1 MLHLD
6 VQTLFIVSISVT
18 LVLGF
23 LLLFAWYQ
31 NREIRALGWWATS
44 HFVMCAGCA
53 LLGMRGYIADV
64 LSIDI
69 ANAFILVAAGIGWG
83 GARQFDERSVPLSG
97 VLAGAILWLL
107 ACQLPVLSD
116 SINARVML
124 SSVIIA
130 VYTIGTGCEVWR
142 GRNVEPLMS
151 RWPLSATLFVHG
163 SVYALRIW
171 LVFAFPMTP
180 GASFFSAAWFSVI
193 GLESLLYLIVS
204 SFMILAMA
212 KERSE
217 LVHKT
222 NAMLDPLTNI
232 PNRRAFLDVAMRR
245 MRQRSRNPEPVTALL
260 FDLDYFKSIND
271 RFGHAIG
278 DEVLRIFTARATAE
292 LRSTDLMGRLGGEEF
307 GALLFGAGEGTA
319 IGTAER
325 IRRALTAA
333 TVEIDGKKVKATVSI
348 GVAVLSAD
356 STEDV
361 ADLLSRADNA
371 LYLAKTRGRDRVEVA
386 GKIRAAAGQPVI
398 MHPNRKPEFPRTPP
412 AISPLVQATVAQ
424 AAQSEA
430 PRMPKAIAPMKATS
444 PSTAPLL
451 PAANEDDV
459 TWIETKPYRAIAK

>member
-1 MLHLD
+1 M
-6 VQTLFIVSISVT
+6 
-18 LVLGF
+18 VLGF

-31 NREIRALGWWATS
+31 NREIRALGWWAVG
-44 HFVMCAGCA
+44 HFVMCAGCG

-69 ANAFILVAAGIGWG
+69 ANALILVAAGIGWG
-83 GARQFDERSVPLSG
+83 GARHFDDRSVPISG

-116 SINARVML
+116 SLNARIML

-142 GRNVEPLMS
+142 GRSVEPLMS

-163 SVYALRIW
+163 TVYALRIW
-171 LVFAFPMTP
+171 LVFAFPITP
-180 GASFFSAAWFSVI
+180 GASFFSAAWFSII

-232 PNRRAFLDVAMRR
+232 PNRRAFLDAAMRR

-271 RFGHAIG
+271 RFGHSVG
-278 DEVLRIFTARATAE
+278 DEVLRIFTARAAAE
-292 LRSTDLMGRLGGEEF
+292 FRSTDLMGRLGGEEF

-333 TVEIDGKKVKATVSI
+333 TAEIDGKKVEATVSI
-348 GVAVLSAD
+348 GVAVLSTD

-371 LYLAKTRGRDRVEVA
+371 LYVAKTSGRDRVEVA
-386 GKIRAAAGQPVI
+386 GKIPAADGQPVI
-398 MHPNRKPEFPRTPP
+398 MHSGRQLELQRMQPPVRQVFAPEPQQVAALGVQSGERGVPNAAAPKK
-412 AISPLVQATVAQ
+412 AISPSTV
-424 AAQSEA
+424 
-430 PRMPKAIAPMKATS
+430 PHM
-444 PSTAPLL
+444 

-459 TWIETKPYRAIAK
+459 TWVESKSYRAAAK

>member
-1 MLHLD
+1 MLDLD
-6 VQTLFIVSISVT
+6 VRTLFIISISVT

-31 NREIRALGWWATS
+31 NREIRALGWWSAG
-44 HFVMCAGCA
+44 HFVMCAGCS
-53 LLGMRGYIADV
+53 LLGLRGLIPDV

-69 ANAFILVAAGIGWG
+69 ANALILVASGIGWG

-107 ACQLPVLSD
+107 ACQLPVLD
-116 SINARVML
+116 ESINARIML

-163 SVYALRIW
+163 FVYALRIW
-171 LVFAFPMTP
+171 LVFAFPLAP
-180 GASFFSAAWFSVI
+180 GTSFFSAGWFSII
-193 GLESLLYLIVS
+193 GLESLLYMIVS

-232 PNRRAFLDVAMRR
+232 PNRRAFLDAAMRR
-245 MRQRSRNPEPVTALL
+245 MRQRSRNPEPVTAIL
-260 FDLDYFKSIND
+260 FDLDHFKSIND
-271 RFGHAIG
+271 RFGHSIG
-278 DEVLRIFTARATAE
+278 DEVLRIFTARAAAE
-292 LRSTDLMGRLGGEEF
+292 FRSTDLMGRLGGEEF

-325 IRRALTAA
+325 IRRALMVATA
-333 TVEIDGKKVKATVSI
+333 EIDGKHVDATVSI
-348 GVAVLSAD
+348 GVAVLGREFD
-356 STEDV
+356 EDV
-361 ADLLSRADNA
+361 ASLFERADGA
-371 LYLAKTRGRDRVEVA
+371 LYEAKKQGRNRVEVA
-386 GKIRAAAGQPVI
+386 GRKSTAVTERVVEEPPAAVTSITAFKSESPAIVPHAAVHDDDIAWADSEPLRAAR
-398 MHPNRKPEFPRTPP
+398 N
-412 AISPLVQATVAQ
+412 
-424 AAQSEA
+424 
-430 PRMPKAIAPMKATS
+430 
-444 PSTAPLL
+444 
-451 PAANEDDV
+451 
-459 TWIETKPYRAIAK
+459 